1 MMLDDTIQ
9 TETLVAYLA
18 GELAEADAG
27 ALRAR
32 LETDTELREKLD
44 ALGRILSHLGEDAT
58 CQPSKAAVRHAKR
71 TFGRS
76 RPGLVEQ
83 IGSEV
88 TRIVAALVFDSR
100 IAPLAAGVRGVAETV
115 QLTFEADG
123 IEADLEL
130 LKLDDETWRLRGAID
145 ADDTEGWSVH
155 IAADG
160 DTEIVVTDADDRG
173 RFKVDLAAGS
183 YQVSLR
189 RKGRLIDLG
198 ALQVPG

>member
-1 MMLDDTIQ
+1 MMPDDTIQ

-32 LETDTELREKLD
+32 LETDVELREKLD
-44 ALGRILSHLGEDAT
+44 ALGRILSHLGEDAA
-58 CQPSKAAVRHAKR
+58 CQPSKSAVRHAKR
-71 TFGRS
+71 TFRRS

-100 IAPLAAGVRGVAETV
+100 VAPLAAGVRGVAEAV

-145 ADDTEGWSVH
+145 AEDTEDWSVH